1 MLCLPELLYSVTLTL
16 RHATVDPY
24 LCGDSWTLFNRMK
37 QVRKRKTNIV
47 CWRTY
52 MEPRDFLSGSD
63 SKESACSAGDPGLI
77 LGSGRFPWRKE
88 WQSTLVFLPEEF
100 HGQRNLA
107 RYNPCGR
114 KESDM
119 TDWATHTCT
128 HTYTHTHTYKQN
140 LEKWYWWTY
149 LQSNTQDT
157 GIWLRLVDTI
167 GGWESGT
174 NWENNP
180 ETYVFSC
187 TK

>member
-16 RHATVDPY
+16 RHVTVDPY

-128 HTYTHTHTYKQN
+128 HTYTHTHTHIQTESRKMILMNLSAKQHSRHRN
-140 LEKWYWWTY
+140 MAQTCGHNRGMREWDK
-149 LQSNTQDT
+149 
-157 GIWLRLVDTI
+157 LR
-167 GGWESGT
+167 E
-174 NWENNP
+174 
-180 ETYVFSC
+180 
-187 TK
+187 